1 MYELDSYEFFCPVK
15 FSSGSRALEN
25 IPFELEALS
34 SRKPLI
40 LTDKNVTRRGLI
52 RKMINAFKDS
62 GMTIGIFDSVS
73 DVPDMQLVAELS
85 NVYRNG
91 EHDAIIALGC
101 GTIVN
106 VAKVVNIAVSY
117 NVKTLRDLAGDNMIA
132 HPLGPFILVPTL
144 TGTGYETSKFAFIEN
159 LIFSSHFLMPDLVV
173 IDSRTVRW
181 ESVQATV
188 ATAMA
193 ALAHAAEAY
202 TGPGKNP
209 MTDTYAYAA
218 IQYVKDN
225 LIPVLTKSRDTKGRL
240 ALANAASMA
249 GCAFSNMKPGLVHI
263 LGETIGNMFNIASGI
278 CMGILLPYGLE
289 YTIRKNDYHTDDLLF
304 PLSDFDEYA
313 VTAENLKAEKAV
325 NIMYEMQQDLYKATG
340 GKVPRT
346 LEEANVPKY
355 MVNDIAEKV
364 FRDGQKEFDI
374 DDYRIVLEHA
384 WEGKPMAHS

>member
-1 MYELDSYEFFCPVK
+1 MFLPDNYEFLCSVK
-15 FSSGSRALEN
+15 TNSGNKALEHL
-25 IPFELEALS
+25 PFELEALS
-34 SRKPLI
+34 ARKPLI
-40 LTDKNVTRRGLI
+40 VTDKNVARQGLI

-62 GMTIGIFDSVS
+62 GMKIGIFDSIP
-73 DVPDMQLVAELS
+73 DVPDMQIVAELS
-85 NVYRNG
+85 NIYRNG
-91 EHDAIIALGC
+91 EHDAIVALGC
-101 GTIVN
+101 GAIVN

-132 HPLGPFILVPTL
+132 HPLGPFILILTL

-173 IDSRTVRW
+173 IDSRTVKW

-188 ATAMA
+188 ATAMV
-193 ALAHAAEAY
+193 ALAHAVEAY

-225 LIPVLTKSRDTKGRL
+225 LIPVLTKPRDTKGRL

-249 GCAFSNMKPGLVHI
+249 GCAFSNMKPGLVHV
-263 LGETIGNMFNIASGI
+263 LGEAISTMFHIASGI

-313 VTAENLKAEKAV
+313 VTADNLKAGKAV

-346 LEEANVPKY
+346 LEEANIPKY

-364 FRDGQKEFDI
+364 FRDGPKEFDI

-384 WEGKPMAHS
+384 WEGKPMSWV